1 MVAVDATTSVGPTNS
16 DMPRHPSPISTT
28 TRAVDPRRPVDTLI
42 PVPSLVGLT
51 IACPPGPSPVGRG
64 ALAHRGHSGHSE
76 GWASAVLAVGW

>member
-28 TRAVDPRRPVDTLI
+28 TSAVDPRRHVDTLMPLPS
-42 PVPSLVGLT
+42 PVAPT
-51 IACPPGPSPVGRG
+51 IACPPGSSRVGRG